1 MAKMELMTNKLSDT
15 KKQKLQTHYKRIIWQ
30 DISVELNLK
39 VR

>member
-15 KKQKLQTHYKRIIWQ
+15 KNQQLQTHYKRIIWQ

>member
-15 KKQKLQTHYKRIIWQ
+15 KNQQLQTQYKRIIWQ